1 MISHELGRSGERTA
15 EIFLRKLGYSILE
28 KGFRFLRGEIDIIAR
43 EADCIVF
50 VEVKTRSEEEF
61 GFAEESIGQEKQK
74 QIRKTAEGYLFLNSF
89 QDRECRFD
97 VISVITDK
105 NKDFLIRHFKNAFE

>member
-1 MISHELGRSGERTA
+1 MNSHELGRSGERNA
-15 EIFLRKLGYSILE
+15 EIFLKKLGYKIIE
-28 KGFRFLRGEIDIIAR
+28 KGFRFLRGEIDIIALDT
-43 EADCIVF
+43 DCIVF

-61 GFAEESIGQEKQK
+61 GLAEESIDQEKQK
-74 QIRKTAEGYLFLNSF
+74 QIRKTAEGYLFLNSC

-105 NKDFLIRHFKNAFE
+105 NGNSSLRHFKHAFE